1 MIIAVIR
8 IRRLSMDEEL
18 SINPFITILAP
29 KIIIAAVIFFL
40 LAPGI
45 NGSRNGS
52 KPVIDKPLISNAK
65 PSPPLIEKHS
75 DTIHGNGPKTAHN
88 DKRERSFHLIIVQA
102 AHSHQVDPALIKA
115 IIKAESSYNP
125 KAISKRGAKGL
136 MQLMPGTAKAL
147 GVEDSFNPEQNINGG
162 VRYFKNLVNQFN
174 GDVKLALA
182 AYNAGSRTVR
192 KYRGV
197 PPYKATKYY
206 IKKVFQYYHFYKNQ
220 SERKMDRV

>member
-1 MIIAVIR
+1 VHKEVS
-8 IRRLSMDEEL
+8 LMDDEL
-18 SINPFITILAP
+18 PINPFIAILAQ
-29 KIIIAAVIFFL
+29 KTIVAAVIFL
-40 LAPGI
+40 LLVPGI
-45 NGSRNGS
+45 NSRRNGR
-52 KPVIDKPLISNAK
+52 KPLIDKPLISNVK
-65 PSPPLIEKHS
+65 PSPLLAEKHS
-75 DTIHGNGPKTAHN
+75 DAIIGNGPKAAHN
-88 DKRERSFHLIIVQA
+88 DKREHIFHSIIVQA
-102 AHSHQVDPALIKA
+102 AHNHQVDPALIKA

-147 GVEDSFNPEQNINGG
+147 GVEDSFNPEQNIKGG
-162 VRYFKNLVNQFN
+162 VKYFKNLVNQFN

-220 SERKMDRV
+220 PERKTDTV